1 MKESVKAIVVGAAG
15 KMGSRIIHIIRETP
29 SIELYRALERSD
41 HPSIGRDIGELIG
54 LGKLGIPLEGGLKKE
69 GGDVIINFSN
79 PTASLESLEFARETG
94 VALVIGTTGFSQEQ
108 IEKFRGLSKSIRCV
122 LAPNMSVGMNL
133 MFRIV
138 QDVARVLGPEYDIE
152 ILEAHHRLKK
162 DSPSGTAVKL
172 GELIAGAIGRN
183 L

>member
-1 MKESVKAIVVGAAG
+1 MKENVKAIVVGAAG
-15 KMGSRIIHIIRETP
+15 KMGGRIIHIVRETP

-94 VALVIGTTGFSQEQ
+94 SP
-108 IEKFRGLSKSIRCV
+108 LSSAQQV
-122 LAPNMSVGMNL
+122 LARNRQKSSEGFQKASVVSL
-133 MFRIV
+133 LPI
-138 QDVARVLGPEYDIE
+138 
-152 ILEAHHRLKK
+152 
-162 DSPSGTAVKL
+162 
-172 GELIAGAIGRN
+172 
-183 L
+183 